1 LRPHRSIST
10 TNLKGFIVNR
20 KSITS
25 SLSLLL
31 VLVVFSAVAAQTR
44 KPVAPPAPAIT
55 SYLPPSDAVAIVDV
69 KRMLS
74 ETMPGILGGDAAK
87 LAQANAEVDKFK
99 TRTGVDLHSIDR
111 LAIGIHYAYPTAKS
125 TKLELVAI
133 GHGNFDARAVAA
145 AARAAAN
152 GKSREEKYHGL
163 TITIIDVNDDLK
175 MLGLWTMHVSDLAI
189 CVLDQNS
196 LGLGSLANVRA
207 AIDAGK
213 AGRVPAD
220 LIGLATRDQNAV
232 IGFAANITPELL
244 AKLDVGNDTIAKDV
258 SAIKQAYG
266 SVGSTQT
273 DVTMTLVARTNSVE
287 AAKNLGDTVE
297 GLRQLG
303 GIFITRMTEP
313 RKSLAESA
321 LNNLKITA
329 RGDDLEIRTQ
339 VTAASLAALIK

>member
-1 LRPHRSIST
+1 
-10 TNLKGFIVNR
+10 VNI
-20 KSITS
+20 KHFS
-25 SLSLLL
+25 SKLL
-31 VLVVFSAVAAQTR
+31 VALSVVAVCVSFSAVAAQTR
-44 KPVAPPAPAIT
+44 KPVAPPPAVT
-55 SYLPPSDAVAIVDV
+55 SYLPPSDAVAIIDL

-74 ETMPGILGGDAAK
+74 ETMPRILGGDAAK
-87 LAQANAEVDKFK
+87 LAQANADVDKFK
-99 TRTGVDLHSIDR
+99 TRTGVDLRSID
-111 LAIGIHYAYPTAKS
+111 LLTIGIHYTYPTAKS
-125 TKLELVAI
+125 TKLEVVAI
-133 GHGNFDARAVAA
+133 GHGNFKAANVTA

-152 GKSREEKYHGL
+152 GKAREEKYHGA
-163 TITIIDVNDDLK
+163 TITIIDVNDDVKL
-175 MLGLWTMHVSDLAI
+175 LGLWTTHINDLAI

-196 LGLGSLANVRA
+196 LALGTLANVRS

-213 AGRVPAD
+213 AGRAPAD
-220 LIGLATRDQNAV
+220 LIGLATRAQDAV
-232 IGFAANITPELL
+232 MGFAANITPELL
-244 AKLDVGNDTIAKDV
+244 AKLDVGNDTIANDV
-258 SAIKQAYG
+258 SAIKQVYG

-273 DVTMTLVARTNSVE
+273 DVTITLVARTNSTE

-329 RGDDLEIRTQ
+329 HGTELEIRTQ